1 MDDKRFYNEI
11 LLEHDRYP
19 AFRHPLPDAD
29 IVLDGVNPSC
39 GDEIRLLL
47 KTDGDTIVDGAFV
60 GEGCAVSQ
68 ASCDIMLGQIVGQTK
83 ERALALAES
92 FMRMIRGEAS
102 EGEIEAL
109 EEAAALRDI
118 AHMPAR
124 AKCALL
130 GWRTLRRAL
139 GKEDQKPR
147 TPPV

>member
-1 MDDKRFYNEI
+1 
-11 LLEHDRYP
+11 
-19 AFRHPLPDAD
+19 
-29 IVLDGVNPSC
+29 
-39 GDEIRLLL
+39 
-47 KTDGDTIVDGAFV
+47 
-60 GEGCAVSQ
+60 
-68 ASCDIMLGQIVGQTK
+68 MLGQSVGQTK

-102 EGEIEAL
+102 EEEIEAL

-130 GWRTLRRAL
+130 GWRTLCRAL

>member
-68 ASCDIMLGQIVGQTK
+68 ASCDIMLGQIVGQDEGAGAGTGR
-83 ERALALAES
+83 ELHAHDPRRS
-92 FMRMIRGEAS
+92 VRG
-102 EGEIEAL
+102 GD
-109 EEAAALRDI
+109 RG
-118 AHMPAR
+118 
-124 AKCALL
+124 L
-130 GWRTLRRAL
+130 GGGRRAA
-139 GKEDQKPR
+139 
-147 TPPV
+147 

>member
-68 ASCDIMLGQIVGQTK
+68 ASCDIMRAYGAAVLPEGKAYTFWGRGVSQGHSAARWKTATK
-83 ERALALAES
+83 KLQ
-92 FMRMIRGEAS
+92 
-102 EGEIEAL
+102 
-109 EEAAALRDI
+109 AAGGRLSVI
-118 AHMPAR
+118 AF
-124 AKCALL
+124 
-130 GWRTLRRAL
+130 
-139 GKEDQKPR
+139 E
-147 TPPV
+147 